1 MAGQLTKR
9 ALEDSLK
16 RLLLQKPLT
25 KITIADLTEDC
36 GVSRMTFYY
45 HFQDIYDLVEWAC
58 EEDAGRALANNKT
71 ADTWQ
76 VGLENI
82 MLAVRDNKPFI
93 MNVYHCVSAER
104 IQRFLQP
111 VTFDLIE
118 GVVEEHAAGKNIS
131 QGDKDFLSRFFAHAF
146 IGIMLDW
153 ICQGMKSDYASI
165 CQNMC
170 TTLHGNISNSIKNFT
185 KSTK

>member
-131 QGDKDFLSRFFAHAF
+131 QTDKDFLSRFFAHAF

-153 ICQGMKSDYASI
+153 IAAGMAEEPSKIAERVSKI
-165 CQNMC
+165 CEGQIDAA
-170 TTLHGNISNSIKNFT
+170 LARF
-185 KSTK
+185 

>member
-1 MAGQLTKR
+1 MAGQLTKH

-71 ADTWQ
+71 ADPGRRAWKT
-76 VGLENI
+76 LCSRC
-82 MLAVRDNKPFI
+82 ATTSP
-93 MNVYHCVSAER
+93 
-104 IQRFLQP
+104 
-111 VTFDLIE
+111 
-118 GVVEEHAAGKNIS
+118 
-131 QGDKDFLSRFFAHAF
+131 LS
-146 IGIMLDW
+146 
-153 ICQGMKSDYASI
+153 
-165 CQNMC
+165 
-170 TTLHGNISNSIKNFT
+170 
-185 KSTK
+185 